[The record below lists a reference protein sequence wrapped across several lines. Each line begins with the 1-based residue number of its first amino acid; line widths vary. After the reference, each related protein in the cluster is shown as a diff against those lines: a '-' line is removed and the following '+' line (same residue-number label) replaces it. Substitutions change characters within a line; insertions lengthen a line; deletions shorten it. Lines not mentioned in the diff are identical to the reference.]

1 MAEVTKKAWDP
12 WKMYD
17 ITPKEMEAMKE
28 RAKMKATLK
37 AEWQKKFTS
46 PYRGVGGYIVSK

>member
-1 MAEVTKKAWDP
+1 MAEAVKKTWDP

-17 ITPKEMEAMKE
+17 VTPKEMAAMKE
-28 RAKMKATLK
+28 RAQMKAALK
-37 AEWQKKFTS
+37 EEWQKKFTS